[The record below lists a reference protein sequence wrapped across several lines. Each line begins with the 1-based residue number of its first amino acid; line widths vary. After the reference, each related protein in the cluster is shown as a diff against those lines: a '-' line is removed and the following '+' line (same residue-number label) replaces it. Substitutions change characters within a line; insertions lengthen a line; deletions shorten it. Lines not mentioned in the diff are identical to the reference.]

1 MDKYA
6 YGIPPDHSQIGSRS
20 EALTQ
25 VNHGGE
31 GREQNDELDRK
42 TLNNAVDE
50 ADNDRET
57 QINHKDRDI
66 LMSVAAR
73 ETEINHK
80 DRDILMSVAARETE
94 INHGAPL
101 VEDENSNQDDENR
114 KAEAEEGDGY
124 AHAENQEKGSK
135 PPNTDV
141 GDQA

>member
-73 ETEINHK
+73 ETEINH
-80 DRDILMSVAARETE
+80 
-94 INHGAPL
+94 GAPL